1 MSKASLIDPVA
12 SLSGALD
19 HGGQVHF
26 RTRNGKTYTY
36 CLIHPYEGP
45 ASEAQSAMRKG
56 FGACSQEAKRILNDP
71 ALRAEWETRYA
82 AYLKDVQRH
91 PANYARP
98 CSTLR
103 GFIISTLSK
112 PARN

>member
-1 MSKASLIDPVA
+1 MSKTSFIDPVA
-12 SLSGALD
+12 SISGTLS
-19 HGGQVHF
+19 QESNVRF
-26 RTRNGKTYTY
+26 RTRNGRTHTYLVTR
-36 CLIHPYEGP
+36 PYEGP
-45 ASEAQSAMRKG
+45 ATEAQSAMRKG

-82 AYLKDVQRH
+82 VYLKDVQRH
-91 PANYARP
+91 PANYPRP

-112 PARN
+112 A